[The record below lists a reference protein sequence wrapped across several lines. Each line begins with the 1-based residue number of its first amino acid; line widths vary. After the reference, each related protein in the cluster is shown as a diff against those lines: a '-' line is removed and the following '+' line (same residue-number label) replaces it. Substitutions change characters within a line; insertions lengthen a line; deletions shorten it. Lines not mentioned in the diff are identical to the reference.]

1 MKTKELIE
9 QNNQLREQLTPENNT
24 YYEEMLIYIRT
35 GSFFRDEKESE
46 SILLEILQDI
56 LLAQKNG
63 ESATDYFGKNPKEI
77 ADEILVT
84 LTPKKLSKENI
95 ALFFEILGITG
106 FYVFVF
112 STKGPFNLLEVLVN
126 TLITIFVIALIFRLI
141 HQTSFK
147 KRSFIQKNL
156 PAILIF
162 ISLVLLFVVSHLFV
176 PKIWII
182 TLPSLVRFNVMLT
195 LCLLYTGGLILLNKR
210 KIDFSG
216 AILIIYI
223 WKNLIKAGIL
233 TFVSEKSLQK
243 TLMVS
248 LNILFIFVSI
258 AIVVF
263 AFKHYNQ
270 LKKTKN
276 F

>member
-46 SILLEILQDI
+46 SILLEVLQDI

-63 ESATDYFGKNPKEI
+63 ESAVDYFGKNSKEI
-77 ADEILVT
+77 ADEILST
-84 LTPKKLSKENI
+84 LTPKKFSKENVT
-95 ALFFEILGITG
+95 LFFEILGITG

-112 STKGPFNLLEVLVN
+112 RAKGPFNLLEVLVD
-126 TLITIFVIALIFRLI
+126 TLITIVAIVLIFRLI

-147 KRSFIQKNL
+147 KQSFIQGNL
-156 PAILIF
+156 PYFFIF

-182 TLPSLVRFNVMLT
+182 TISLLVRFNIMLI
-195 LCLLYTGGLILLNKR
+195 LCLFYTGGLILLSKR
-210 KIDFSG
+210 KIE
-216 AILIIYI
+216 ILLIYI
-223 WKNLIKAGIL
+223 WKSLIEAGIL
-233 TFVSEKSLQK
+233 AFVSGKSLQK

-258 AIVVF
+258 VIVVF
-263 AFKHYNQ
+263 AFRHYNQ
-270 LKKTKN
+270 IKNTKD